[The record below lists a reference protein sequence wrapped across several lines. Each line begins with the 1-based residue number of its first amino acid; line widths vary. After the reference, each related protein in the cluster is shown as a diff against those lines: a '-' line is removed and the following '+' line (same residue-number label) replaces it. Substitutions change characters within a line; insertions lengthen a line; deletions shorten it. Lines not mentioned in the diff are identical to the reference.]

1 MMQVWTKLFAKSPF
15 KPLIKHAEVVLEAVG
30 TLEKALGAW
39 ERGEYEKM
47 REYARRVDDLED
59 FADRIKEEIRDS
71 LSSKLFMPVNRGD
84 ILGYLEMQDKIADAA
99 ENTAKWLLVR
109 DPNNIPEDIKD
120 EVRTLIMT
128 MSQESIKAAK
138 LVYEAIVQMD
148 RVIESGF
155 GEKEIEREYEI
166 IKEIESVEHKIDELD
181 TRFMEIIFKNSAKM
195 EWGLGMYLLNIA
207 KTISNISD
215 KAKDAAER
223 IRLMMNK

>member
-1 MMQVWTKLFAKSPF
+1 MQVWTKLFAKSPF
-15 KPLIKHAEVVLEAVG
+15 KPLIKHAEVVLETVE
-30 TLEKALGAW
+30 TLERALEAW
-39 ERGEYEKM
+39 ERGEYETM
-47 REYARRVDDLED
+47 REYARKVDDLED
-59 FADRIKEEIRDS
+59 FADKIKEEIRDT

-84 ILGYLEMQDKIADAA
+84 ILRYLQMQDKIADAA

-109 DPNNIPEDIKD
+109 DPNNTPEDLKE
-120 EVRTLIMT
+120 EVRGLIMK

-181 TRFMEIIFKNSAKM
+181 TRFMEIIFKNSTRL

-207 KTISNISD
+207 KTLSNISD
-215 KAKDAAER
+215 RAKDAAER

>member
-1 MMQVWTKLFAKSPF
+1 MQVWTKLFAKSPF
-15 KPLIKHAEVVLEAVG
+15 KPLIKHAEVVLETVEV
-30 TLEKALGAW
+30 LEKALEAW
-39 ERGEYEKM
+39 EVGDYETM
-47 REYARRVDDLED
+47 RNYARKVDDLED

-84 ILGYLEMQDKIADAA
+84 ILRYLHMQDKIADAA

-109 DPNNIPEDIKD
+109 DPNDIPEDIKG
-120 EVRTLIMT
+120 EIKSLIMK

-148 RVIESGF
+148 TVIESGF
-155 GEKEIEREYEI
+155 GEKEIEKEYELI
-166 IKEIESVEHKIDELD
+166 REIESVEHRIDELD
-181 TRFMEIIFKNSAKM
+181 TEFMEIIFKNSSKL

-207 KTISNISD
+207 KTLSNISD